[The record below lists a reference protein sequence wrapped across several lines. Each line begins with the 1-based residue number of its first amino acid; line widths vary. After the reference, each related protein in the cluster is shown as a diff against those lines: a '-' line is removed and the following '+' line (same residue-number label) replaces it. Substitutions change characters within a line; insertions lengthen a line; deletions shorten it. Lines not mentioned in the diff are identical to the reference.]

1 MNPSPPEYLEQRSST
16 AGSVVCI
23 FLAGSVAFVSNHQMP
38 HAVPTVVIPTVNPST
53 IGQFE
58 NIFAHPPISPDLP
71 WLATLKQ
78 DYGVVQS
85 TADELITTI
94 NGLNI
99 VLKDRNFE
107 LMDAIFHQLDV
118 TKLSPEMMLAFVR
131 TTFAARSK
139 LGEWAQLRERTRAE
153 LSSRSLDPEVLMKGL
168 G

>member
-1 MNPSPPEYLEQRSST
+1 MNPSPPKYLEQRSST
-16 AGSVVCI
+16 VGSVVCI
-23 FLAGSVAFVSNHQMP
+23 FLATSAAFVSNYQVP
-38 HAVPTVVIPTVNPST
+38 YAVPAVVIPTVNSST

-58 NIFAHPPISPDLP
+58 NIFAHPPISTDLP
-71 WLATLKQ
+71 WLAKLER
-78 DYGVVQS
+78 DYRVVQS

-118 TKLSPEMMLAFVR
+118 TKLSPEMMLTFVR
-131 TTFAARSK
+131 TTFAVRSK
-139 LGEWAQLRERTRAE
+139 LGGWAQLRERIRAE
-153 LSSRSLDPEVLMKGL
+153 LPSRSLDPEALMKGL